1 MSTRLGMADG
11 RCIQDFTPSRILHEE
26 LMSRAGI
33 NVYDNYSFRQM
44 AQKAGPDGMGLPLI
58 GLELGLHQLLGLE
71 LHRLL
76 GEV

>member
-1 MSTRLGMADG
+1 MSTRIGMADG

-44 AQKAGPDGMGLPLI
+44 AQQKGPDAFELPLRNAACRT
-58 GLELGLHQLLGLE
+58 GQVSVLVDQE
-71 LHRLL
+71 
-76 GEV
+76 

>member
-44 AQKAGPDGMGLPLI
+44 AQKAGPDGMGLPLKNAACRT
-58 GLELGLHQLLGLE
+58 GQVVVLNDRE
-71 LHRLL
+71 
-76 GEV
+76 